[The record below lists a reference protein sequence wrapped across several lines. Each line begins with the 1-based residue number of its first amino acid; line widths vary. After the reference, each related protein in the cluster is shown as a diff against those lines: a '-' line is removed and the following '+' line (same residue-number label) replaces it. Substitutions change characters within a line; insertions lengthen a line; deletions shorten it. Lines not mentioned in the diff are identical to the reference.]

1 MTRQEIEQ
9 RMGQNVKLILEAE
22 FEVMVG
28 SCGCLEKI
36 GKEGGRKLVIN
47 IYELVM
53 ITCAKEKT
61 SVLSQK
67 DLDS

>member
-1 MTRQEIEQ
+1 MSWGENR
-9 RMGQNVKLILEAE
+9 K
-22 FEVMVG
+22 
-28 SCGCLEKI
+28 
-36 GKEGGRKLVIN
+36 GGRKLVIN

-53 ITCAKEKT
+53 ITYAKEKT

>member
-1 MTRQEIEQ
+1 M
-9 RMGQNVKLILEAE
+9 
-22 FEVMVG
+22 G

-47 IYELVM
+47 ICELVM
-53 ITCAKEKT
+53 ITYAMEKT

-67 DLDS
+67 DLN

>member
-1 MTRQEIEQ
+1 M
-9 RMGQNVKLILEAE
+9 
-22 FEVMVG
+22 G

-53 ITCAKEKT
+53 ITYAKEKT

-67 DLDS
+67 DLNS